1 MAAEEFTFAQELQLD
16 RIYEKMFDVCKTI
29 CDEFDSADD
38 GDNAFVMRMA
48 DLLAE
53 DILHELPAVAVARQ
67 DVFGAAGL
75 LCDQCH
81 IYHPFKGKWSV
92 VRHFNGV
99 IPSE

>member
-53 DILHELPAVAVARQ
+53 DILHETN
-67 DVFGAAGL
+67 
-75 LCDQCH
+75 H
-81 IYHPFKGKWSV
+81 NNIYYPH
-92 VRHFNGV
+92 REFNE
-99 IPSE
+99 ILNDYSIEDMMDNND